1 MSPSPCPDLLDA
13 QARLAS
19 HGWIAPKAENFRHLP
34 PPPASAW
41 LAPPATP
48 TTTPTTEPSDPT
60 ESWHVRAL
68 DAAQADQFITQYLN
82 PAIPA
87 QRAML
92 FRGLPWPDESDAAH
106 FGWMH
111 RATCQRGL
119 RVHIA
124 GDPAR
129 HAAAPLR
136 LMLHIAPA
144 APFDA
149 PLLVIDVAAGAHCVL
164 LEQHAFDPSANGGV
178 QNLDLHI
185 RLGQG
190 ARLQHLRTVAPA
202 PHDRLAHQL
211 HVTLAEGAHYDQA
224 LLASGSAYHL
234 QRTQIDLHQPGSAAR
249 MGAALL
255 AADATLDQQIALSHT
270 AADTYSAVES
280 LLLASGKA
288 HAVLNA
294 HTLIAPGADNAN
306 VRQRLCAIPTSG
318 QPRVVL
324 RPHMEIHHDQ
334 VQAAHGAT
342 YGALP
347 DEALFYARQ
356 RGLDEASA
364 LALILQGLQ
373 RAVLERALD
382 DPELLTGMSA
392 APSRLKQA
400 RTAARQG
407 EGTPLNLD
415 AALARMTQQ
424 HLARSTA

>member
-1 MSPSPCPDLLDA
+1 MRHTPCPDLLDA

-34 PPPASAW
+34 PPSASAW
-41 LAPPATP
+41 LPPTSGLND
-48 TTTPTTEPSDPT
+48 PS
-60 ESWHVRAL
+60 EGWHVRAL
-68 DAAQADQFITQYLN
+68 DAAQADQFITQYLD
-82 PAIPA
+82 PTVPA
-87 QRAML
+87 QRTML

-119 RVHIA
+119 RLHIA
-124 GDPAR
+124 GDPAQ
-129 HAAAPLR
+129 HAPAPLQLVLDIAAPAL
-136 LMLHIAPA
+136 
-144 APFDA
+144 FDA
-149 PLLVIDVAAGAHCVL
+149 PLVVIDVAAGAYCVL
-164 LEQHAFDPSANGGV
+164 LEQHAFDSNRIGGV

-185 RLGQG
+185 RLGRG

-202 PHDRLAHQL
+202 PLDRLAHQL

-234 QRTQIDLHQPGSAAR
+234 QRTQIDLHQPGSAVR
-249 MGAALL
+249 IGAALL
-255 AADATLDQQIALSHT
+255 VADATLDHQIALSHT
-270 AADTYSAVES
+270 AADTHSAVES

-294 HTLIAPGADNAN
+294 HTLIAPGADSAN
-306 VRQRLCAIPTSG
+306 VRQRLSAIPTSG

-347 DEALFYARQ
+347 EEALFYARQ

-373 RAVLERALD
+373 RAVLERTLD
-382 DPELLTGMSA
+382 DPEILASMD
-392 APSRLKQA
+392 
-400 RTAARQG
+400 
-407 EGTPLNLD
+407 LD
-415 AALARMTQQ
+415 AALARMTHL

>member
-1 MSPSPCPDLLDA
+1 MRHTPCPDLLDA
-13 QARLAS
+13 QGRLAS

-34 PPPASAW
+34 PPPGSTW
-41 LAPPATP
+41 LPDATDVGAPT
-48 TTTPTTEPSDPT
+48 DG
-60 ESWHVRAL
+60 WHVQAL
-68 DAAQADQFITQYLN
+68 DAAQTDQFITQYLD
-82 PAIPA
+82 PAVPE
-87 QRAML
+87 QRTLL

-106 FGWMH
+106 FGWVH

-119 RVHIA
+119 RLHIA
-124 GDPAR
+124 GDPAQQS
-129 HAAAPLR
+129 AAR
-136 LMLHIAPA
+136 LHLVLHIAPPA
-144 APFDA
+144 LFDA
-149 PLLVIDVAAGAHCVL
+149 PLVAIDVAAGVDCVL
-164 LEQHAFDPSANGGV
+164 MERHAFDSDRSGGV

-185 RLGQG
+185 RLGRD
-190 ARLQHLRTVAPA
+190 ARLRHLRTVAPA
-202 PHDRLAHQL
+202 PGDRLAHQL
-211 HVTLAEGAHYDQA
+211 HVTLAEGARYDQA

-234 QRTQIDLHQPGSAAR
+234 QRTQIDLHQPRSVAR
-249 MGAALL
+249 IGAALL
-255 AADATLDQQIALSHT
+255 AADTTLDQQIALSHT
-270 AADTYSAVES
+270 AADTHSAVES

-306 VRQRLCAIPTSG
+306 VRQRLSAIPTSG

-347 DEALFYARQ
+347 EEALFYARQ

-373 RAVLERALD
+373 RAVLERTLD
-382 DPELLTGMSA
+382 DPEILASMD
-392 APSRLKQA
+392 
-400 RTAARQG
+400 
-407 EGTPLNLD
+407 LD
-415 AALARMTQQ
+415 GALARMTHL

>member
-1 MSPSPCPDLLDA
+1 MRHTPCPSLLDA

-41 LAPPATP
+41 LPPASGSNN
-48 TTTPTTEPSDPT
+48 PS
-60 ESWHVRAL
+60 EGWHVRAL
-68 DAAQADQFITQYLN
+68 DAAQADQFITQYLD
-82 PAIPA
+82 PTVPA
-87 QRAML
+87 QRTML

-119 RVHIA
+119 RLHIA

-136 LMLHIAPA
+136 LVLDIAPP

-149 PLLVIDVAAGAHCVL
+149 PLVVIDVAAGVRCVL
-164 LEQHAFDPSANGGV
+164 LEQHAFDPSASTSV

-202 PHDRLAHQL
+202 PGNRLAHQL
-211 HVTLAEGAHYDQA
+211 HVTLAEGARYDQA
-224 LLASGSAYHL
+224 LLASGSTYHL
-234 QRTQIDLHQPGSAAR
+234 QRTQIDLNQPRSAAR
-249 MGAALL
+249 IGAALL
-255 AADATLDQQIALSHT
+255 VADTTLDQQIAVSHT
-270 AADTYSAVES
+270 AADTHSAVES

-294 HTLIAPGADNAN
+294 HTLIASGADDAK
-306 VRQRLCAIPTSG
+306 VRQRLSAIPTSG

-347 DEALFYARQ
+347 EEALFYARQ

-373 RAVLERALD
+373 RAVLERAQD
-382 DPELLTGMSA
+382 DHDMPA
-392 APSRLKQA
+392 NVN
-400 RTAARQG
+400 
-407 EGTPLNLD
+407 LN
-415 AALARMTQQ
+415 AALLRMTLQ
-424 HLARSTA
+424 HLARSTT